1 MKPGVGD
8 KIIAFTNLYFNEFSK
23 QAKEN
28 NLTLDDDPT
37 AFVFYLLDKIVEN
50 FAGAGELLKL
60 SEREN
65 GAYLKNS
72 VYILIRCNLSDA
84 IIACWLF
91 DNTDPNEQDDDTIKR
106 KTEELRKD
114 HIRFHLS
121 YLKKME
127 SLGLLPAQE
136 KKDELEIINSNY
148 RHLLPN
154 EIKFDLN
161 IKGLLKGTSITD
173 MLKEHNKHIKLLVE
187 AYKNYFLLSKVEHTG
202 EFTRMIL
209 ERTYDKENPMDDYL
223 SNSIHVI
230 ESTIKAFVPLFFKRE
245 EFLKEIASFSVIE

>member
-1 MKPGVGD
+1 MNGVGD
-8 KIIAFTNLYFNEFSK
+8 KIISFTNLYFNEYSK
-23 QAKEN
+23 QAKDG
-28 NLTLDDDPT
+28 NLVFDHEHD
-37 AFVFYLLDKIVEN
+37 AFVFYLLDKIVETY
-50 FAGAGELLKL
+50 AGVGELLKL
-60 SEREN
+60 SERKN

-72 VYILIRCNLSDA
+72 VYVLVRANLSDA

-91 DNTDPNEQDDDTIKR
+91 DNTDPNAQDDDSIKR

-127 SLGLLPAQE
+127 SLGLLPVQE

-148 RHLLPN
+148 RHLLPD
-154 EIKFDLN
+154 EIKADMN
-161 IKGLLKGTSITD
+161 IKALPKATSITD
-173 MLKEHNKHIKLLVE
+173 MLKEHNKHIKPLVE

-209 ERTYDKENPMDDYL
+209 QRTYHKENPMDDYL

-230 ESTIKAFVPLFFKRE
+230 ESTIKAFVPLFFKQE
-245 EFLKEIASFSVIE
+245 EFLKEIVSFSVIE